1 MEELTLSKLARLPEE
16 KQKEV
21 SDFVDF
27 LLAQTA
33 AKQAEKKVDFKKSG
47 FGALKGTIFMAADF
61 DEPLED
67 FKDYM

>member
-33 AKQAEKKVDFKKSG
+33 AKQAGEKVEFKKSG
-47 FGALKGTIFMAADF
+47 FGELKGTIVMADDF
-61 DEPLED
+61 DEPLDD
-67 FKDYM
+67 FKEYM